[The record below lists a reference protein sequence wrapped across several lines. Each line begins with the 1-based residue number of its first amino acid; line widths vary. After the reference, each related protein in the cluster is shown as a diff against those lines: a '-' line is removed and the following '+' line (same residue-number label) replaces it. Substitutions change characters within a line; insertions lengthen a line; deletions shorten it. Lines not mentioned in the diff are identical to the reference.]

1 MRQAFRN
8 PRLMEYNTL
17 SAFREK
23 YYKSIIENIT
33 STFVIKSMTNDVF
46 EQNVLPFCQIV
57 NSEQLNANIGFL
69 CVYVPVSQIFN
80 FNFFDQ

>member
-57 NSEQLNANIGFL
+57 NTFR
-69 CVYVPVSQIFN
+69 
-80 FNFFDQ
+80 